1 MPGAGN
7 ISQEDNMATTDGTVI
22 IGGGLA
28 AAHAAQALRE
38 QGYSGGITLIADE
51 ATPPYE
57 RPPLSKEFLQGKQD
71 AEAGI
76 EHDADWY
83 AAHDVNLVLGGHA
96 SEIDRQR
103 HVVRLDSGDEYP
115 YGQLLLATGADS
127 RHLDLPG
134 TDLPGVMMLRR
145 LGDAQVLKEALAT
158 GGRLAVV
165 GAGWIGL
172 EVASSARQAGME
184 VTVVAPNNTPLENV
198 MGEKIGAHFA
208 EVHRSNGVELRMGTQ
223 VKGIIERDGR
233 AAGLDTSDGEV
244 PADVVLIAIG
254 AVPATS
260 LAEAAGLKTDNG
272 VLVDSSLRTNDP
284 DILAA
289 GDVANAENAKLGRL
303 RVEHWDNAI
312 RQGELAAKTI
322 LNHAD
327 RYDWLPYFFTDQ
339 FDLGMEYVGHAGPG
353 AQTVIR
359 GTLESGEFIA
369 FWLEDGVVTA
379 AMNVNIWD
387 VNDTLRSIVGRTLPA
402 DRLADTKV
410 ELADL

>member
-1 MPGAGN
+1 
-7 ISQEDNMATTDGTVI
+7 MATTDGTVI

-28 AAHAAQALRE
+28 AAHAAQGLRE
-38 QGYSGGITLIADE
+38 QGYSGSITLIADE
-51 ATPPYE
+51 TTLPYE

-83 AAHDVNLVLGGHA
+83 AEHGVTLVLGGHA
-96 SEIDRQR
+96 SVIDRQR
-103 HVVRLDSGDEYP
+103 HVVRTDAGDEYP

-134 TDLPGVMMLRR
+134 TDLPGVLMLRR
-145 LGDAQVLKEALAT
+145 LGDAHVLKDVLAV

-184 VTVVAPNNTPLENV
+184 VTVVAPNAIPLENILGQQV
-198 MGEKIGAHFA
+198 GAHFA
-208 EVHRSNGVELRMGTQ
+208 DVHRRNGVKLRLGTQ

-260 LAEAAGLKTDNG
+260 LAEAAGIETENG
-272 VLVDSSLRTNDP
+272 VLVDSSLRTSDP

-289 GDVANAENAKLGRL
+289 GDVANAENTRLGRL

-353 AQTVIR
+353 AQAVIR

-387 VNDTLRSIVGRTLPA
+387 VNETLRSIVGRQVEPA
-402 DRLADTKV
+402 RLADTEV
-410 ELADL
+410 ALSDL